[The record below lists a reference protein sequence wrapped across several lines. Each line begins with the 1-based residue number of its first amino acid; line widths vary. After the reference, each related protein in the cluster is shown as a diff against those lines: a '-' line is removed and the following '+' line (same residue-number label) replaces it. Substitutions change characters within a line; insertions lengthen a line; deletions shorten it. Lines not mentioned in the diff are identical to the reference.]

1 VTNDPPRDWFVDLGD
16 YMPTDENADN
26 QIEWVMTPWAERH
39 GLDRESLGFIPQFLH
54 ADDPRSAA
62 EQIDASYQHGG
73 GWKPRP
79 DAPWHLDAKRGV
91 MVYGDGNDPG
101 DVNHMVASAK
111 LRDETIQLYESA
123 WTAIV
128 QPDGSFEVSRLD

>member
-1 VTNDPPRDWFVDLGD
+1 MPKAFTATSTAAECRAQAAAFTRMAQFLEERRYAVTNDPPRDWFVDLGD

-39 GLDRESLGFIPQFLH
+39 GLDHESLGFIPQFLH

-73 GWKPRP
+73 GWKPK
-79 DAPWHLDAKRGV
+79 AG
-91 MVYGDGNDPG
+91 YS
-101 DVNHMVASAK
+101 VASRRHARRDG
-111 LRDETIQLYESA
+111 LR
-123 WTAIV
+123 
-128 QPDGSFEVSRLD
+128 